1 MRCRK
6 KRDCHSL
13 YFRRFAKDFFH
24 MLAPQPCE
32 QLIRSM
38 FGVTTS
44 DDYKPV
50 TWMGRFPVDVT
61 TILVAT
67 HVAVAVIGCI
77 VVAIPGLGGLLNLL
91 VFDSAQI
98 LYRLQLWRLV

>member
-1 MRCRK
+1 
-6 KRDCHSL
+6 
-13 YFRRFAKDFFH
+13 
-24 MLAPQPCE
+24 
-32 QLIRSM
+32 M

-98 LYRLQLWRLV
+98 LYRLQLWRLVTYAFVHPPSALLWTRSVPRPPAPPAPPPNR